1 MVGIRDREEEADTM
15 TYPAD
20 PFLTK
25 EQALK
30 EIERINT
37 ELYLTK
43 QELIRK
49 HGSWD
54 TAQRK
59 GDLKAY
65 SQLLKDRKAYWNR
78 MVLF

>member
-1 MVGIRDREEEADTM
+1 M

-25 EQALK
+25 EQAMK
-30 EIERINT
+30 EIDRINT

-65 SQLLKDRKAYWNR
+65 SQLLRDRKAYRTR